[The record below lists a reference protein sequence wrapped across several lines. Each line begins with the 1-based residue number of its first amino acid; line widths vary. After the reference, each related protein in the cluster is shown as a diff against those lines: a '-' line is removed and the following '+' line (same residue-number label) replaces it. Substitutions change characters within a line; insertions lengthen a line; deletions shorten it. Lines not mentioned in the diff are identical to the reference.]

1 MGLRLFLSQ
10 FLSLQSPVGGVGVGV
25 GMRVCVYLLSRNTD
39 ARMRSNV
46 LGSICVGVCC
56 VCVCV
61 CVCVCKHPSLSLSM
75 ILSIRTVTL
84 ANAE

>member
-46 LGSICVGVCC
+46 LGSICVGACC

-61 CVCVCKHPSLSLSM
+61 CVCVQAPLSLV
-75 ILSIRTVTL
+75 LHDTQHQDCDLGER
-84 ANAE
+84 